1 MMDIFTKVKRMAE
14 GNINF
19 LMVLYMMV
27 NLRITRLM
35 GKASILIKKRDINIL
50 GSLNQ
55 DRKKAKV
62 SK

>member
-1 MMDIFTKVKRMAE
+1 M
-14 GNINF
+14 
-19 LMVLYMMV
+19 MVLYMRV

>member
-19 LMVLYMMV
+19 MMVLYMMV

>member
-1 MMDIFTKVKRMAE
+1 MDIFTKVKRMAE

-19 LMVLYMMV
+19 MMVLYMMV